1 MVPISMNNDPIYAK
15 PYDIGQ
21 RLLLPLDIT
30 EFLPAKHLARF
41 VASVTANLDLSVLI
55 KTKGKN
61 VGQRPYDPRM
71 MFNLLF
77 YAYCTGLR
85 SSRKIEEK
93 IHIDLAFRYLAA
105 GHFPDHVTISRFRE
119 ENLDKIKHLFVQ
131 VLMMCKKLGL
141 VKLGKIA
148 IDGTKIKAN
157 ASLRKTKDYKAIKK
171 EYDELENEVRKLLKE
186 AQAKDEKEDAR
197 YGKDKRGDEL
207 PKKLEDAKLRLK
219 ELERVKQEM
228 EAEAEF
234 LAKKK
239 AKEIKER
246 EEEEK
251 RTGKKKPGRKPKQK
265 SETPDK
271 KARHNFTDP
280 DSRIMKDNGTK
291 AFIQGYNCQNVVA
304 THSQV
309 VVSCDVTQDAN
320 DKHQAIPMINELV
333 EVIEQ
338 LGMKPEEVIPQ
349 IRLLLDAGYF
359 TEDDLKELIGKGWD
373 IYISPDSS
381 CSKAQAPQVKGRIP
395 KDMSFPD
402 RMRRKTRTKHGKETY
417 KKRKI
422 VEAPFGQTKEAR
434 GIRRFLLRG
443 LRKAK
448 GEWTL
453 INLTHNLLVMHRNGV
468 NI

>member
-1 MVPISMNNDPIYAK
+1 MNDPIYAK
-15 PYDIGQ
+15 AYDLGQ
-21 RLLLPLDIT
+21 QLLIPLDIT
-30 EFLPAKHLARF
+30 NFLSENHLARL

-55 KTKGKN
+55 KNKEKN
-61 VGQRPYDPRM
+61 VGQRPYDPHM

-93 IHIDLAFRYLAA
+93 THLDLAFRYLAA

-119 ENLDKIKHLFVQ
+119 ESLDKLKHLFVQ

-148 IDGTKIKAN
+148 IDGTKINAN
-157 ASLRKTKDYKAIKK
+157 DSLRKTRDYKAIKK
-171 EYDELENEVRKLLKE
+171 EYDELEKEVRKLLKE
-186 AQAKDEKEDAR
+186 AQEKDEKEDAR
-197 YGKDKRGDEL
+197 YGKDRRGDEL
-207 PKKLEDAKLRLK
+207 PKKLEDKKQRLA

-228 EAEAEF
+228 EAEATL
-234 LAKKK
+234 LAEKK
-239 AKEIKER
+239 AEEINER

-251 RTGKKKPGRKPKQK
+251 RAGKKKPGRKPKPK
-265 SETPDK
+265 RETPDK

-291 AFIQGYNCQNVVA
+291 AFIQGYNCQNVVD
-304 THSQV
+304 TGSQV

-333 EVIEQ
+333 EIIEQ
-338 LGMKPEEVIPQ
+338 LGMNPEDVIPQ

-359 TEDDLKELIGKGWD
+359 TENDLKKLMGKGWD
-373 IYISPDSS
+373 IYTCPDSS
-381 CSKAQAPQVKGRIP
+381 RSKAEAPQMKGRIP

-402 RMRRKTRTKHGKETY
+402 RMRRKTRTKQGKKIY
-417 KKRKI
+417 KRRKI
-422 VEAPFGQTKEAR
+422 VEAPFGQIKEAR

-453 INLTHNLLVMHRNGV
+453 INLTHNLLLMHRNGV
-468 NI
+468 KI

>member
-1 MVPISMNNDPIYAK
+1 MNDQIYAK

-21 RLLLPLDIT
+21 RLLVPLDIT

-41 VASVTANLDLSVLI
+41 VANVTANLDLSVLI
-55 KTKGKN
+55 KNKGKN
-61 VGQRPYDPRM
+61 VGQRPYDPHM

-119 ENLDKIKHLFVQ
+119 ENLDKLKHLFVQ

-157 ASLRKTKDYKAIKK
+157 ASLRKTRDYKAIKR
-171 EYDELENEVRKLLKE
+171 EYDELEKEVRKLLKE
-186 AQAKDEKEDAR
+186 AREKDEKEDAR
-197 YGKDKRGDEL
+197 YGKDRRGDEL
-207 PKKLEDAKLRLK
+207 PKKLENKKQRLE

-228 EAEAEF
+228 ETEATL

-239 AKEIKER
+239 ANEIADR
-246 EEEEK
+246 EDEEK
-251 RTGKKKPGRKPKQK
+251 RTGKKKRGRKPKQK
-265 SETPDK
+265 SGIPDE
-271 KARHNFTDP
+271 KARHNFTDS

-291 AFIQGYNCQNVVA
+291 AFIQGYNCQNVVDID
-304 THSQV
+304 SQI

-320 DKHQAIPMINELV
+320 DKHQAIPMIDELV
-333 EVIEQ
+333 KIIEQ
-338 LGMKPEEVIPQ
+338 LGMNPEEVIPQ

-359 TEDDLKELIGKGWD
+359 TENDLKKLMGKGWD
-373 IYISPDSS
+373 IYIGPDSS
-381 CSKAQAPQVKGRIP
+381 RSKAQALQMKGRIP
-395 KDMSFPD
+395 KDMPFPD
-402 RMRRKTRTKHGKETY
+402 RMRRKTRTKEGKETY

-422 VEAPFGQTKEAR
+422 VEAPFGQIKEAR

-468 NI
+468 KI

>member
-1 MVPISMNNDPIYAK
+1 MRISMNTDPIYAK

-21 RLLLPLDIT
+21 RLLVPLDIT
-30 EFLPAKHLARF
+30 EFLPDNHLARF
-41 VASVTANLDLSVLI
+41 VADVTAKLDLSSLI
-55 KTKGKN
+55 KKKNN

-71 MFNLLF
+71 MFSLLF
-77 YAYCTGLR
+77 YAYCIGLR
-85 SSRKIEEK
+85 SSRKIEER
-93 IHIDLAFRYLAA
+93 IHLDLAFRYLAA
-105 GHFPDHVTISRFRE
+105 GHFPDHVTIARFRDD
-119 ENLDKIKHLFVQ
+119 NLDELKHLFVQ

-148 IDGTKIKAN
+148 IDGTKIKAH

-171 EYDELENEVRKLLKE
+171 EYDELERDVRNLLKE
-186 AQAKDEKEDAR
+186 ARAKDSEDDTR

-207 PKKLEDAKLRLK
+207 PKTLESKKQRLK
-219 ELERVKQEM
+219 ELERVKEQM
-228 EAEAEF
+228 EAEARI
-234 LAKKK
+234 LAEQK
-239 AKEIKER
+239 ANEIAER

-251 RTGKKKPGRKPKQK
+251 RTGKKKRGRKPKQK
-265 SETPDK
+265 SGIPDK

-291 AFIQGYNCQNVVA
+291 AFIQGYNCQNVVD
-304 THSQV
+304 TDSQI

-333 EVIEQ
+333 EIIEQ
-338 LGMKPEEVIPQ
+338 LGMNPEEVIPQ

-381 CSKAQAPQVKGRIP
+381 CSKAQAPQMKGRTP
-395 KDMSFPD
+395 KDMPFSD
-402 RMRRKTRTKHGKETY
+402 RMRRKTRTKQGKETY

-468 NI
+468 KV